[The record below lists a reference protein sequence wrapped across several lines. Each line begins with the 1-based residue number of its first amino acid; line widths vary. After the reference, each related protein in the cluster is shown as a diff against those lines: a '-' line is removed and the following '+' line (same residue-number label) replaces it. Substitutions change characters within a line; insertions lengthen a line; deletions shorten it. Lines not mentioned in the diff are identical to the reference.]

1 MNDNTLLVQF
11 SSTRPLLV
19 QSLDKG
25 AGRSLVAGHPV
36 VEDLPTVDD
45 HTLLVQSLSST
56 TRPVTRLVQTLQPG
70 YWLPSCW
77 TPPYSGS
84 PHTTPLLIQSLHQSR
99 RCRLV
104 AGYPVVE
111 DLPTVDDHTLAAAV
125 LCVPVRGGHRGV
137 GAANADALVRT
148 LGWM

>member
-70 YWLPSCW
+70 YWLPSC
-77 TPPYSGS
+77 
-84 PHTTPLLIQSLHQSR
+84 
-99 RCRLV
+99 
-104 AGYPVVE
+104 
-111 DLPTVDDHTLAAAV
+111 
-125 LCVPVRGGHRGV
+125 
-137 GAANADALVRT
+137 
-148 LGWM
+148 